1 MLAGGYYFA
10 SANIVLKNPRQKVVA
25 REKTQVVDGTNAGGL
40 LGVMI
45 EGLGEEEKRFESLKS
60 ELIENIVI
68 KVYPQ
73 EKS

>member
-1 MLAGGYYFA
+1 
-10 SANIVLKNPRQKVVA
+10 VA